1 MRKILSGRGSDEMEN
16 RTVRFAVN
24 DNVNFY
30 KIELSK
36 TLLHFAEFDFTYFW
50 EQCLEAGKTARK
62 TGRLPQ
68 NLVTNAKTITCRS
81 HPYIEACIGT
91 DFSEIVTDCIIEY
104 ICHSERIGL
113 EELWA
118 RCISPKNPYESA
130 IFRRISEYK
139 TNRAMNRWTS
149 IVRLQE
155 YAKNKME
162 FIFGTEEPGINLSE
176 DVVRARKEYFDLT
189 ISVAANELGCPAAA
203 LPSVK
208 LCTPATLPNAAFAVG
223 KVSKSIYRRFSD
235 VLAEGRDL
243 SAMEKRD
250 CSGIRDQLAME
261 AYSYVKN
268 MTRPNDIE
276 MNFAL
281 ETIRENPAELYF
293 PDSLKAAL
301 DLEFELM
308 VKYGIYMRRCENCGR
323 FFSAIDDNPRCDRVN
338 SSGKT
343 CRQQYEELV
352 ESITVEARNA
362 FPQAAEDTS
371 ERSAEAPTESI
382 DSIPIPPPVRHEP
395 VAVPPETEKR
405 AQKLYNSLYK
415 RLNRGIDENEF
426 KEWSQYLSNMK
437 RNLKLGEAT
446 LKQYEEFLDYS
457 DRLSAEVK
465 LASKNKT
472 VHAPVEKTYEHNDEA
487 AAVSDIPNSPTEA
500 FPAPE
505 TDIGGEAQ
513 SVPADETSEDNFV
526 EIAEL
531 NRKFEKSEEEKS
543 KIVPKVPQVESTVV
557 SSDSVKVK
565 PFTPQAFDSL
575 YDAMMAGS
583 GDGEENPPENREKK
597 PVEIKIP
604 KWERISREEAY
615 KDKNNE

>member
-1 MRKILSGRGSDEMEN
+1 MEN
-16 RTVRFAVN
+16 STVKFAVN

-68 NLVTNAKTITCRS
+68 NLVTNAKTIVCRS

-118 RCISPKNPYESA
+118 RCISPKNPYETA

-162 FIFGTEEPGINLSE
+162 FIFGTEEPGDALSGE
-176 DVVRARKEYFDLT
+176 VVRARKEYFDLSL
-189 ISVAANELGCPAAA
+189 SVAANELGCPASA

-208 LCTPATLPNAAFAVG
+208 LYTPATLPNAAFAVG

-243 SAMEKRD
+243 SAMENRD

-261 AYSYVKN
+261 AYSYVKT

-308 VKYGIYMRRCENCGR
+308 VKYGIYLRRCENCGR

-352 ESITVEARNA
+352 KSITVEARNA
-362 FPQAAEDTS
+362 VPRAEEDTP
-371 ERSAEAPTESI
+371 EQPRREAPADSI
-382 DSIPIPPPVRHEP
+382 ESIPIPPPVRHEP
-395 VAVPPETEKR
+395 VSVPPETEKR

-457 DRLSAEVK
+457 DRLSEEVK

-472 VHAPVEKTYEHNDEA
+472 VHAPVEKTYEHNAEA
-487 AAVSDIPNSPTEA
+487 AAVSDVTEESSVPEADTDGKTEA
-500 FPAPE
+500 VSE
-505 TDIGGEAQ
+505 GEA
-513 SVPADETSEDNFV
+513 SDDNFV

-531 NRKFEKSEEEKS
+531 NRRFEKNEEEKA
-543 KIVPKVPQVESTVV
+543 KIVPQVPQVEGTVV

-583 GDGEENPPENREKK
+583 GDDEESPPENREKK

-604 KWERISREEAY
+604 KWEHISREEAY
-615 KDKNNE
+615 KDKSGE

>member
-1 MRKILSGRGSDEMEN
+1 MEN
-16 RTVRFAVN
+16 RIVRFAVN

-30 KIELSK
+30 KIELSR
-36 TLLHFAEFDFTYFW
+36 TLLHFIEFDFTYFW
-50 EQCLEAGKTARK
+50 EQCIEAGKSARK
-62 TGRLPQ
+62 SGRLPQ
-68 NLVTNAKTITCRS
+68 QIVSGAKTVISRA

-91 DFSEIVTDCIIEY
+91 DFSDIVTDCIIEY

-118 RCISPKNPYESA
+118 RCISPKNPYETA

-162 FIFGTEEPGINLSE
+162 FIFDTDENVSSLTDDII
-176 DVVRARKEYFDLT
+176 RARKEYFDLT
-189 ISVAANELGCPAAA
+189 LSVAANELGCPPAA

-208 LCTPATLPNAAFAVG
+208 LCTPSTLPNAAFAVG
-223 KVSKSIYRRFSD
+223 KVSKSIYRRFSET
-235 VLAEGRDL
+235 LAEGRDL
-243 SAMEKRD
+243 SVMEKRD

-261 AYSYVKN
+261 AYSYVKS

-281 ETIRENPAELYF
+281 ETMRENPPELYL
-293 PDSLKAAL
+293 PDSLKAVI

-308 VKYGIYMRRCENCGR
+308 VKNRVYMRKCENCGR
-323 FFSAIDDNPRCDRVN
+323 FFAALDDNPRCDRVN

-352 ESITVEARNA
+352 ESITGEFRETMPKNESEKPETEAVSDA
-362 FPQAAEDTS
+362 VS
-371 ERSAEAPTESI
+371 VSADVSASMPV
-382 DSIPIPPPVRHEP
+382 PPPPEKHEP
-395 VAVPPETEKR
+395 VAVPKETEKR
-405 AQKLYNSLYK
+405 AQKLYNVLYK
-415 RLNRGIDENEF
+415 RVNKGIDENEF

-457 DRLSAEVK
+457 DRLAEEVK

-472 VHAPVEKTYEHNDEA
+472 THAPVEKTYEHKENEA
-487 AAVSDIPNSPTEA
+487 AESGNDSKNENENENAGSEEI
-500 FPAPE
+500 
-505 TDIGGEAQ
+505 
-513 SVPADETSEDNFV
+513 SEDEFV
-526 EIAEL
+526 EIAKLSERL
-531 NRKFEKSEEEKS
+531 EKADES
-543 KIVPKVPQVESTVV
+543 KAKAVPKVPQVEAAVI
-557 SSDSVKVK
+557 SSENARVK
-565 PFTPQAFDSL
+565 PFVPQAFDSL
-575 YDAMMAGS
+575 YDAMAAGNADEDS
-583 GDGEENPPENREKK
+583 KQEKK
-597 PVEIKIP
+597 PMEIKKP
-604 KWERISREEAY
+604 KWERISREDAF
-615 KDKNNE
+615 KDKD